1 MLGYSSFPIGDVRGT
16 SQMVWVVKI
25 QILFS
30 YPVVH
35 KAIPRFHG
43 LWRNRVSILHR
54 RTWHISRLVE
64 LRWSWPTLRWF
75 LVLADILPSK
85 ARVRLSCPFRAGID
99 AMLCR
104 RTRRDFQSTNII
116 VPCLLHLGVLADV
129 VYSSR
134 HDARVFMHK
143 GSFTQ
148 LTHYPCRTLK
158 IMFGKFPFLHH
169 EIRVYI
175 GSIVVHMGDNCRC
188 QPIGHH
194 RTALPAAFH
203 RSFARVV
210 VGVEM
215 QFSIIVNASQ
225 PVFLV
230 PDHSAEALG
239 FLVVDRVTVAV
250 ILVSSGFRF
259 AHLHDFTRGV
269 RVGRV
274 VVASFFLWACPSPRL
289 FLLHRVGLY
298 AVTPRRQPC

>member
-1 MLGYSSFPIGDVRGT
+1 
-16 SQMVWVVKI
+16 MV
-25 QILFS
+25 
-30 YPVVH
+30 
-35 KAIPRFHG
+35 
-43 LWRNRVSILHR
+43 
-54 RTWHISRLVE
+54 
-64 LRWSWPTLRWF
+64 
-75 LVLADILPSK
+75 LPSK
-85 ARVRLSCPFRAGID
+85 ARVRLSCPFRAGIY
-99 AMLCR
+99 AVLCR
-104 RTRRDFQSTNII
+104 RTWRGQRPFNIP
-116 VPCLLHLGVLADV
+116 VSCLLHLGTLADV

-143 GSFTQ
+143 GSFAQ
-148 LTHYPCRTLK
+148 LAHYPAASLK
-158 IMFGKFPFLHH
+158 IMLGKFPFLHH

-175 GSIVVHMGDNCRC
+175 GGIVVHMGDNCRC

-225 PVFLV
+225 PILLV

-239 FLVVDRVTVAV
+239 FLIVDRVSVAV

-259 AHLHDFTRGV
+259 THLHDFTWSM

-289 FLLHRVGLY
+289 FLLRRVGLY
-298 AVTPRRQPC
+298 AVTPRREPC

>member
-1 MLGYSSFPIGDVRGT
+1 
-16 SQMVWVVKI
+16 MVWVVKI

-30 YPVVH
+30 YSIWN
-35 KAIPRFHG
+35 KAIPSLYS
-43 LWRNRVSILHR
+43 LWRNRISVLHR
-54 RTWHISRLVE
+54 RTWHISRLIE
-64 LRWSWPTLRWF
+64 LRWSRPAFRWF

-85 ARVRLSCPFRAGID
+85 AWVRLSCPFRTGVD

-104 RTRRDFQSTNII
+104 WTRRDFQSSYVV

-143 GSFTQ
+143 SPFSQ
-148 LTHYPCRTLK
+148 LAHYPAASLK
-158 IMFGKFPFLHH
+158 IMLGKFPFLHH

-175 GSIVVHMGDNCRC
+175 GGIVVHMGNDCRC
-188 QPIGHH
+188 QPVGHH
-194 RTALPAAFH
+194 RTALSAAFH
-203 RSFARVV
+203 RSLARVV

-230 PDHSAEALG
+230 PNHRTEALG
-239 FLVVDRVTVAV
+239 FLVVDRV
-250 ILVSSGFRF
+250 S
-259 AHLHDFTRGV
+259 
-269 RVGRV
+269 
-274 VVASFFLWACPSPRL
+274 VASFLWACPSPRL